1 MCLPGNGDDVNVIE
15 MAPVGAGQQDRAD
28 RQEDAGPEAAARDE
42 AGKHGAMRSLV
53 LVGLMGAGKSSVG
66 RRLAQ
71 VIGFD
76 FVDAD
81 TEIEKAAGATIP
93 EIFADHGE
101 AAFRDGE
108 RKVIA
113 RLLEQPGTVLA
124 TGGGAYMNP
133 ETRERIR
140 SRGISIWLKAELDVL
155 VRRCAR
161 RSHRPLLQN
170 GDVRTTLARLM
181 EERHPVYAEADITV
195 ISGDG
200 PHDDVVAQILQL
212 LPEAYRDLAAKAKG
226 GDHP

>member
-1 MCLPGNGDDVNVIE
+1 MCLPGNGDDVNVID
-15 MAPVGAGQQDRAD
+15 MAQSGASQQDPSG
-28 RQEDAGPEAAARDE
+28 RQEDAGPDTAARDD
-42 AGKHGAMRSLV
+42 AGLRSSMRSLV

-76 FVDAD
+76 FIDAD

-93 EIFADHGE
+93 EIFAEHGE

-113 RLLEQPGTVLA
+113 RLLEQCGTVLA
-124 TGGGAYMNP
+124 TGGGAYMNA

-140 SRGISIWLKAELDVL
+140 ARGISIWLKADLDVL
-155 VRRCAR
+155 VKRCAR
-161 RSHRPLLQN
+161 RTHRPLLQN
-170 GDVRTTLARLM
+170 GDMRATLARLM
-181 EERHPVYAEADITV
+181 DERYPVYADADITV
-195 ISGDG
+195 LSGDG
-200 PHDDVVAQILQL
+200 PHDDVVTQILQQ
-212 LPEAYRDLAAKAKG
+212 LPQAYRDLAATEKS

>member
-1 MCLPGNGDDVNVIE
+1 MCLPGNGDDVNVID
-15 MAPVGAGQQDRAD
+15 MAPPGASQQGPSG
-28 RQEDAGPEAAARDE
+28 RQEKAGPDAAARDD
-42 AGKHGAMRSLV
+42 ADQRSSMRSLV

-71 VIGFD
+71 AVGFA
-76 FVDAD
+76 FIDAD

-93 EIFADHGE
+93 EIFAEHGE

-113 RLLEQPGTVLA
+113 RLLEQCGTVLA
-124 TGGGAYMNP
+124 TGGGAYMNA

-140 SRGISIWLKAELDVL
+140 DRGISIWLKADLDVL

-161 RSHRPLLQN
+161 RTHRPLLQN
-170 GDVRTTLARLM
+170 GDMRATLARLM
-181 EERHPVYAEADITV
+181 DERHPVYAGADITV
-195 ISGDG
+195 LSGDG
-200 PHDDVVAQILQL
+200 PHDDVVMQILQQ
-212 LPEAYRDLAAKAKG
+212 LPQPYRDLAIAEKT